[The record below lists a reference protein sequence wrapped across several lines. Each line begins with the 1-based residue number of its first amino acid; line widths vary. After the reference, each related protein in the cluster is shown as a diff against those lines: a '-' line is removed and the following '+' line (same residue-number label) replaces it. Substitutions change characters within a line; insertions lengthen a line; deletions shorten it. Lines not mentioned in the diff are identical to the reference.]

1 MTELNDNGKYSIY
14 TGRVTNWPM
23 VVITSVL
30 AVPLVVLT
38 VVGGRSWEVVV
49 PLGLCAVGIV
59 LNVLTASSVRAT
71 AGPNGVTV
79 HWGLLGWPRGQYA
92 IADIERAEVI
102 DLSWWFVSWGYW
114 WTPRR
119 TCCTVQAGP
128 TLRLTLRTG
137 RTVTVTVPNPE
148 AALAAIQ
155 GASASS
161 ARSVSPVTP

>member
-1 MTELNDNGKYSIY
+1 MTSLPASATERYSIY

-23 VVITSVL
+23 VAITSLL
-30 AVPLVVLT
+30 AVPLVGMMVI
-38 VVGGRSWEVVV
+38 GGRSWEIVV
-49 PLGLCAVGIV
+49 PLGLTALGVV

-79 HWGLLGWPRGQYA
+79 RWGVLGWPRGHYA
-92 IADIERAEVI
+92 LADIEHAEVI

-137 RTVTVTVPNPE
+137 RTITITVPNPHAAVAAVHE
-148 AALAAIQ
+148 ATHTA
-155 GASASS
+155 
-161 ARSVSPVTP
+161 VNP